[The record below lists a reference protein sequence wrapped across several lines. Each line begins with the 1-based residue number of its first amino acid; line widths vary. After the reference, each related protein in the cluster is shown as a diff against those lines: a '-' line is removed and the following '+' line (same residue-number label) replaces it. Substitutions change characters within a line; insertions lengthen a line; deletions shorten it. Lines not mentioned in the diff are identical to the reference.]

1 MKLIIAALA
10 LVVLLGCTVQLALK
24 MKCSGDCEL
33 EIERGI
39 DIPAPSSSQAPVP
52 NK

>member
-1 MKLIIAALA
+1 MKLA
-10 LVVLLGCTVQLALK
+10 LVITTAILIAACTAQLALK

-39 DIPAPSSSQAPVP
+39 DVPAPTYIGEP
-52 NK
+52 